1 MSSIALD
8 NMINRAVET
17 AMENKN
23 KEIAINMRAEG
34 LSLEQIAKII
44 NCKIDIVK
52 DWLSAS
58 TV

>member
-8 NMINRAVET
+8 NMINRAVGLAIES
-17 AMENKN
+17 KN